1 MARSSLPLYLL
12 LPYLRVIVLIKSTRS
27 RHRSI
32 SLPNSARYYT
42 QKHEINTWV
51 LIKQGKSHA
60 QVN

>member
-12 LPYLRVIVLIKSTRS
+12 LPYLRVIVLIKSARS

-32 SLPNSARYYT
+32 SLSNSARYCT